1 MTEGSGCCPERRE
14 MIARL
19 IAHDTTSSRGH
30 PALDRSNRPVI
41 DLIAEWTEAFG
52 CSVQVLPVPERPGK
66 FNLIASLGRG
76 PGGLV
81 LAGHADT
88 VPCDPGRWSIDPFIA
103 TERDGLLYGL
113 GSCDM
118 KSFLALAVEAASHYA
133 QSRLA
138 RPLHLVVTA
147 DEETDMAGARALA
160 SANALRADAAVVGEP
175 TNLRPIHM
183 HKGII
188 MERLCLVG
196 QSGHSSDPAYGN
208 SALEGAYEALG
219 ALRALREEL
228 QAEYHDDAFR
238 VPVPTLNLGQIRG
251 GDNPNRICGECEI
264 AYDLRLLPGMDANAI
279 RERVRTRLTE
289 ALSGSGLELH
299 FDSLSEGTPPAAT
312 RADALIVRA
321 AEELTGHRSGAVA
334 FGTEAGY
341 YQRQG
346 MDVLVLGP
354 GSIAQAHQPDEYV
367 PLEQLDRG
375 VELLDALIERF
386 CLQRPH
392 AVDQAV

>member
-1 MTEGSGCCPERRE
+1 MKPGGCPERHD

-19 IAHDTTSSRGH
+19 IAQDTVTSRGR
-30 PALDRSNRPVI
+30 AELDHSNRPVI
-41 DLIAEWTEAFG
+41 DLIAEWAEGLGF
-52 CSVQVLPVPERPGK
+52 SVQVLPVPERPGK
-66 FNLIASLGRG
+66 SNLIASLGRG

-88 VPCDPGRWSIDPFIA
+88 VPCDPDRWSMDPFTA
-103 TERDGLLYGL
+103 TERGGRLYGL
-113 GSCDM
+113 GACDM
-118 KSFLALAVEAASHYA
+118 KSFLALALEAGGRYT
-133 QSRLA
+133 QTRLTK
-138 RPLHLVVTA
+138 PLHLVVTA
-147 DEETDMAGARALA
+147 DEETDMSGARALA
-160 SANALRADAAVVGEP
+160 SANALQADAAVVGEP
-175 TNLRPIHM
+175 TNLRPIRM

-188 MERLCLVG
+188 MERVQLVG

-208 SALEGAYEALG
+208 SALEGAYEALS
-219 ALRALREEL
+219 ALRSLRAEL
-228 QAEYHDDAFR
+228 QAEFYDGSFR

-264 AYDLRLLPGMDANAI
+264 AYDVRLLPGMDASAI
-279 RERVRTRLTE
+279 RDRVRARLTA
-289 ALSGSGLELH
+289 ALAGSGLELH
-299 FDSLSEGTPPAAT
+299 FEALSDGTPAAAT
-312 RADALIVRA
+312 PANALIVQA
-321 AEELTGHRSGAVA
+321 AEELTGHPAGAVA

-346 MDVLVLGP
+346 MDVVVLGP

-367 PLEQLDRG
+367 PLDQLDRT

-392 AVDQAV
+392 AVEQAV